1 MKKILFILLFI
12 FTSSVASDMQ
22 EAEFSSPTI
31 IGEGTLKVFFM
42 EIYDLRLIADSPTFS
57 WQNKFKLDFIY
68 TRDLKKDSVIKSSIK
83 ELRRQSS
90 TSESDI
96 ELWQGYLEQSIKP
109 VQEGTHATVL
119 WEPEGQ
125 ITFLYENSDPTTI
138 EDEDFAR
145 AFLNIWLGEETSQPK
160 LRGQLLG
167 DSWSF
172 FALSKI

>member
-1 MKKILFILLFI
+1 MRNILLI
-12 FTSSVASDMQ
+12 ILLSLNTSFASEMQ
-22 EAEFSSPTI
+22 KEAFSSPTI

-90 TSESDI
+90 VSESDI
-96 ELWQGYLEQSIKP
+96 ESWQGYLEQSIRT

-125 ITFLYENSDPTTI
+125 ITFHYENSDPTTI

-145 AFLNIWLGEETSQPK
+145 AFLNIWLGEETSQPE
-160 LRGQLLG
+160 LQSEILG
-167 DSWSF
+167 N
-172 FALSKI
+172 LK

>member
-1 MKKILFILLFI
+1 MRNILLI
-12 FTSSVASDMQ
+12 ILLSLNTSFASEMQ
-22 EAEFSSPTI
+22 KEAFSSPTI

-90 TSESDI
+90 VSERDI
-96 ELWQGYLEQSIKP
+96 ESWQGYLEQSIRP

-145 AFLNIWLGEETSQPK
+145 AFLNIWLGEETSQPE
-160 LRGQLLG
+160 LQSEILG
-167 DSWSF
+167 N
-172 FALSKI
+172 LK

>member
-1 MKKILFILLFI
+1 MRNILLI
-12 FTSSVASDMQ
+12 ILLSLNTSFASEMQ
-22 EAEFSSPTI
+22 KEAFSSPTI

-68 TRDLKKDSVIKSSIK
+68 TRNLKKDSVIKSSIK

-90 TSESDI
+90 VSESDI
-96 ELWQGYLEQSIKP
+96 ESWQGYLEQSIRP

-125 ITFLYENSDPTTI
+125 ITFHYENSDPTTI

-145 AFLNIWLGEETSQPK
+145 AFLNIWLGEETSQPE
-160 LRGQLLG
+160 LQSEILG
-167 DSWSF
+167 N
-172 FALSKI
+172 LK

>member
-1 MKKILFILLFI
+1 MRNILLI
-12 FTSSVASDMQ
+12 ILLSLNTSFASEMQ
-22 EAEFSSPTI
+22 KEAFSSPTI

-90 TSESDI
+90 VLESNI
-96 ELWQGYLEQSIKP
+96 ESWQGYLEQSIRP

-125 ITFLYENSDPTTI
+125 ITFHYENSDPTTI

-145 AFLNIWLGEETSQPK
+145 AFLNIWLGEETSQPE
-160 LRGQLLG
+160 LQSEILG
-167 DSWSF
+167 N
-172 FALSKI
+172 LK

>member
-1 MKKILFILLFI
+1 MRNILLI
-12 FTSSVASDMQ
+12 ILLSLNTSFASEMQ
-22 EAEFSSPTI
+22 KEAFSSPTI
-31 IGEGTLKVFFM
+31 IGKGTLKVFFM

-90 TSESDI
+90 VSESDI
-96 ELWQGYLEQSIKP
+96 ESWQGYLEQSIKP

-125 ITFLYENSDPTTI
+125 ITFHYENSDLTTI

-145 AFLNIWLGEETSQPK
+145 AFLNIWLGEEASQPE
-160 LRGQLLG
+160 LQSEILG
-167 DSWSF
+167 N
-172 FALSKI
+172 LK

>member
-1 MKKILFILLFI
+1 MRNILLI
-12 FTSSVASDMQ
+12 ILLSLNTSFASEMQ
-22 EAEFSSPTI
+22 KEAFSSPTI

-90 TSESDI
+90 VSESDI
-96 ELWQGYLEQSIKP
+96 ESWQGYLEQSIRP

-125 ITFLYENSDPTTI
+125 ITFHYENSDPTTI
-138 EDEDFAR
+138 KDEDFAR

-160 LRGQLLG
+160 LRSEILG
-167 DSWSF
+167 N
-172 FALSKI
+172 LK

>member
-12 FTSSVASDMQ
+12 FTSSIASDLQ
-22 EAEFSSPTI
+22 EEEFSSPTI

-42 EIYDLRLIADSPTFS
+42 EIYDLRLITDSPTFS

-68 TRDLKKDSVIKSSIK
+68 TRDLKKESVIKSSIK

-90 TSESDI
+90 VSESDM
-96 ELWQGYLEQSIKP
+96 ESWQGYLEQSIKP

-119 WEPEGQ
+119 WNPEGH
-125 ITFLYENSDPTTI
+125 IIFHYENSDPITI
-138 EDEDFAR
+138 KDEGFAR

-160 LRGQLLG
+160 LRNQLLG
-167 DSWSF
+167 KDV
-172 FALSKI
+172 